1 MDQVAP
7 PSGTTE
13 RVTPLVP
20 APTDPYKSA
29 RRLATIVAAS
39 LTIHIVFD
47 IAAAA
52 VDVQMLG
59 LLDRAREGAVVTFE
73 EAQAHDDRMFW
84 AGVLQGIAALA
95 VMIPFIVWL
104 RRVYRNLGPLG
115 TRRLRYKPG
124 WAVGGWFVPFL
135 NLARPKAIVN
145 DVWRASDPELPPE
158 IEGPPG
164 GARVPGVVNWWW
176 AAFIA
181 GWIVYPSPSLQ
192 DRPSLDELTTDVQRI
207 LAGDLLEVVAGILA
221 IVMVLKLTQR
231 QEQRHAVLAQQTGSP
246 LL

>member
-1 MDQVAP
+1 MDQGVP
-7 PSGTTE
+7 PSGATE

-20 APTDPYKSA
+20 APTDPYRSA
-29 RRLATIVAAS
+29 RRLATVVAAF

-47 IAAAA
+47 LAAAA
-52 VDVQMLG
+52 VDGQMLG
-59 LLDRAREGAVVTFE
+59 LLDRVRDGAAVTFE

-84 AGVLQGIAALA
+84 AGILQGIAALA
-95 VMIPFIVWL
+95 VLVPFIVWL

-115 TRRLRYKPG
+115 TRGLRYKPG

-145 DVWRASDPELPPE
+145 DVWRASDPELPPQ

-176 AAFIA
+176 ATLIA
-181 GWIVYPSPSLQ
+181 GWVVYPNARLEET
-192 DRPSLDELTTDVQRI
+192 PSLDELVTDVQRV

-221 IVMVLKLTQR
+221 ILTVLRITQR
-231 QEQRHAVLAQQTGSP
+231 QEQRYARLAQQTGAP